1 MFNSQD
7 AIKFIFI
14 EYILY
19 WRRKLLYQTSQM
31 SFFFFACRSVFLSTK
46 VYISLG
52 HQRLSFT
59 YLSNGFMFFS
69 PLNRYLHH
77 STFVT
82 LCYSPII
89 QSVFFVYL
97 WFYILYSCD
106 KDSVKQPYVYARLT
120 YSDCFS

>member
-1 MFNSQD
+1 MQLNSYLSST
-7 AIKFIFI
+7 
-14 EYILY
+14 YIILET
-19 WRRKLLYQTSQM
+19 KATVPDVPNVI
-31 SFFFFACRSVFLSTK
+31 FFFFACRSVFLSTK
-46 VYISLG
+46 VYISLS

-77 STFVT
+77 PTFVT
-82 LCYSPII
+82 SCCSPII

-97 WFYILYSCD
+97 WFSILYSCD